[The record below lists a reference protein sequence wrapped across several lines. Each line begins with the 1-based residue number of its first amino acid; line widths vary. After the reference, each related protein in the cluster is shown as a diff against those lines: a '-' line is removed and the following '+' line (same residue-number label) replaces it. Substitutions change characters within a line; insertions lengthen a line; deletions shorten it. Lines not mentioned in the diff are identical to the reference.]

1 MERPFPFKKTL
12 DPAWYGH
19 LFPELSGKDCIIYKC
34 AVENDAATFQN
45 WLDDSVGKYNHTA
58 YNLVGAPTSSLEFPG
73 LKLEEA
79 CAITKGNSDCAFG
92 CVAIPERH
100 LSKGTEAD
108 NMINKARWGAE
119 WFITQGI
126 YNPEPII
133 QLILDYSAKC
143 REQNLAPK
151 KLILSFA
158 PCGRAKTMQFIH
170 WLGMSVPEATEQ
182 RILSAPNPVQESIQ
196 ILCDILTTIL
206 ERTKG
211 CGVPL
216 GLNIESLSIFKDE
229 IDGAHELFQRLQAIL
244 LNSRGIPWAMTW
256 YEVPSLPVVIERC
269 GSRNNVSGMLSASSP
284 RVLAGSSSSPSL
296 MQGQQQQQSNG
307 SADLGD
313 VVVGGIEIA

>member
-1 MERPFPFKKTL
+1 
-12 DPAWYGH
+12 
-19 LFPELSGKDCIIYKC
+19 
-34 AVENDAATFQN
+34 
-45 WLDDSVGKYNHTA
+45 
-58 YNLVGAPTSSLEFPG
+58 

-79 CAITKGNSDCAFG
+79 CAITQATPDCAFG

-108 NMINKARWGAE
+108 NMINKMRWGAE

-126 YNPEPII
+126 YNPEPIT
-133 QLILDYSAKC
+133 QLILDYGAKC
-143 REQNLAPK
+143 REQNIAPK

-170 WLGMSVPEATEQ
+170 WLGMSVPEETEH
-182 RILSAPNPVQESIQ
+182 RILNAPNPVQESIA
-196 ILCDILTTIL
+196 ILCDILKTIL
-206 ERTKG
+206 ERTKD

-229 IDGAHELFQRLQAIL
+229 IDGAHELFQKLQAIL

-269 GSRNNVSGMLSASSP
+269 GSRNNMSGMISATSPRAILPGSASPS
-284 RVLAGSSSSPSL
+284 VLV
-296 MQGQQQQQSNG
+296 GQQQAAVSG

-313 VVVGGIEIA
+313 VAIGGIEIA